1 MGIQNAAKFDSCR
14 PTVELS
20 RRRGKDV
27 PKREGADDTAR
38 MENAPDHA
46 GRLQRLLGRS
56 WYISRA
62 VEL

>member
-1 MGIQNAAKFDSCR
+1 
-14 PTVELS
+14 VELS

-27 PKREGADDTAR
+27 LKREGADDTAR

-46 GRLQRLLGRS
+46 GRLQRLLGGS